1 MGYGFLLEL
10 IVVVLLVVTI
20 GYCVALHRRLGTL
33 RMAQDEMKQFI
44 ASFNEA
50 TARAESSVAHLRA
63 AASESA
69 RGLQPRIEQANTLV
83 GDLDM
88 LTHRAGKLAN
98 RLENTAT
105 PASSARPAAKPA
117 RPSRGAKRKPAT
129 TVQSAP
135 PTAGRSQT
143 ESELLKALRE
153 AR

>member
-1 MGYGFLLEL
+1 MSYGFLLEL
-10 IVVVLLVVTI
+10 IVVALLVVTI

-69 RGLQPRIEQANTLV
+69 RALEPRIEQANTLV
-83 GDLDM
+83 SDLDM
-88 LTHRAGKLAN
+88 LTHRAGKLAS

-105 PASSARPAAKPA
+105 PTLGARPVATPT
-117 RPSRGAKRKPAT
+117 RPSQGANRKPT
-129 TVQSAP
+129 T
-135 PTAGRSQT
+135 TAQPAQPAAARSQT
-143 ESELLKALRE
+143 ENELLKALRE

>member
-1 MGYGFLLEL
+1 MSYGFLLEL
-10 IVVVLLVVTI
+10 IVVALLVVTI

-69 RGLQPRIEQANTLV
+69 RALEPRVEQANTLV
-83 GDLDM
+83 SDLDM
-88 LTHRAGKLAN
+88 LTHRAGKLAD
-98 RLENTAT
+98 RLENTTT
-105 PASSARPAAKPA
+105 PTSVARPAVGSARPNQGTTRKLATKAQPA
-117 RPSRGAKRKPAT
+117 
-129 TVQSAP
+129 Q

-143 ESELLKALRE
+143 ESELLKALQE